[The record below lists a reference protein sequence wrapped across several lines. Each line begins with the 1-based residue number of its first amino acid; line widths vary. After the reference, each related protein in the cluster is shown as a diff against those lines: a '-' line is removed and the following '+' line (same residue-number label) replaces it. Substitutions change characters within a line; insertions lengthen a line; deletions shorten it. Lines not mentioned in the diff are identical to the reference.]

1 MSNIQYIHSML
12 QLVHSVRKDQSRTFL
27 KELEVLGAKSNDRKE
42 AGLQISRAPVPAIL
56 TNRMLP
62 FLFILAGTDCSGTA
76 NLNVARLSKAVQDA
90 LFPACLPLFGEV
102 IHALLGDKPLFCAQ
116 SLLAN
121 GLKGPLIQMLAH
133 KTLLGTTA
141 TALVDYLGS
150 TLVSELPE
158 DVSACIQ
165 ACIESADWNG
175 AAQDAVRYFEASCE
189 EALLFLVSI
198 AFDRGVGSL
207 GQPRC

>member
-1 MSNIQYIHSML
+1 
-12 QLVHSVRKDQSRTFL
+12 
-27 KELEVLGAKSNDRKE
+27 
-42 AGLQISRAPVPAIL
+42 
-56 TNRMLP
+56 MLP

-76 NLNVARLSKAVQDA
+76 NAYVARLSKAVQDA
-90 LFPACLPLFGEV
+90 LFPVCLPLFGEV

-121 GLKGPLIQMLAH
+121 GFKGPLIQMLAH

-141 TALVDYLGS
+141 NALVDYLGS

-158 DVSACIQ
+158 DVSTCIQ
-165 ACIESADWNG
+165 AFIESADWNG
-175 AAQDAVRYFEASCE
+175 AAQDAVRFFEASCE
-189 EALLFLVSI
+189 EALLLLVSI